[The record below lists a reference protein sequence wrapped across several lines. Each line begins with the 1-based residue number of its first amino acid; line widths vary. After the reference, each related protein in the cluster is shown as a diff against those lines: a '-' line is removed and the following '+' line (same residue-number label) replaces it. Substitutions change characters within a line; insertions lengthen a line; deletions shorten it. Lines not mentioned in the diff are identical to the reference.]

1 MNDERIV
8 IVAYKA
14 LPGKEEE
21 LRALMKTHVEIL
33 KKEEFGC
40 ELSFL
45 LKQRLEEA
53 LGGPEDGRK
62 APPTMEE

>member
-33 KKEEFGC
+33 KKEELVQT
-40 ELSFL
+40 ENLY
-45 LKQRLEEA
+45 
-53 LGGPEDGRK
+53 
-62 APPTMEE
+62 